1 MNSETGR
8 IKSESICNSVKF
20 GVMHSMKLIII
31 TGMPG
36 AGKSEIA
43 NAFSDVDVPIVVMG
57 DVVREEAKKR
67 GLDPNPDNTKR
78 IMLELREKDGMGA
91 IAKRCI
97 KKILEIGSDS
107 IVIEGC
113 RSIDELDVFDDYADE
128 VVIVGVHSSPETRFK
143 RLKDRGRPDAPIDKT
158 QFRERDLREL
168 SVGLGNVIALSSLM
182 IVNEGSLEELQREA
196 KRIVERV
203 L

>member
-1 MNSETGR
+1 
-8 IKSESICNSVKF
+8 
-20 GVMHSMKLIII
+20 MKLIII

-43 NAFSDVDVPIVVMG
+43 NAFSNVDIPIVVMG

-67 GLDPNPDNTKR
+67 GLEPNPENTKS
-78 IMLELREKDGMGA
+78 IMLELREIEGMGA
-91 IAKRCI
+91 IAKHCVE
-97 KKILEIGSDS
+97 KLLEIDS
-107 IVIEGC
+107 NAIVIEGC
-113 RSIDELDVFDDYADE
+113 RSIDEVDVFDDYTDNL
-128 VVIVGVHSSPETRFK
+128 VIVGVHSSPETRFK
-143 RLKDRGRPDAPIDKT
+143 RLLDRGRSDAPMDRK

-168 SVGLGNVIALSSLM
+168 SVGLGNVIALSDLM

-196 KRIVERV
+196 KRVVECV